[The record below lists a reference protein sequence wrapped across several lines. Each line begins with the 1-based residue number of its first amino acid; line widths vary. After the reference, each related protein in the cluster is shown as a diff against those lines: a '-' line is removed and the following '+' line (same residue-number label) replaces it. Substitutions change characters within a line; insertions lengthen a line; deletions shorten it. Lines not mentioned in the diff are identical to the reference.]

1 MVRKTSRARGAVRA
15 AFASALALAT
25 LAPAIA
31 PAQVTA
37 QAAVAQTLTVA
48 KDKSVAFRLEYPVGE
63 IVVASPDVLQLVAT
77 TDQSFY
83 VRGKGLGATN
93 LLVYDK
99 QHRLIQVIDVRVG
112 YDTDSLSA
120 DLALALPADHI
131 TAVNF
136 AGGVLLRG
144 EAQSLNDATRAQA
157 IAEHYAPKA
166 VSSDLKV
173 HALGQV
179 MVEVRIIEVDRTALK
194 DVGVNLNA
202 ANNSHFTLVSGA
214 QDLISNIGGGSSGT
228 PGTGFGGTGLVD
240 NQSPRGIL
248 SLTGSIHGV
257 GINATLEALETK
269 GLLKT
274 LAKPN
279 LVAKSGQE
287 ASFLAGGEFPF
298 PVPNGP
304 QEVTIEFKPFGVRL
318 NVTPTVED
326 NGQIELKVA
335 PEVSQLDVKNQL
347 QINGF
352 LVPSLSTRKASTTVE
367 LKDGQSFA
375 IAGLFQ
381 QDYSNAVSQIPWAAD
396 VPILGA
402 LFRSTNWKRDQS
414 ELLII
419 VTPHIIAP
427 SEKLEDIPTPF
438 DAKTEPSLAEEV
450 LLGRAL
456 DKPFA
461 KPLDLKA
468 TP

>member
-1 MVRKTSRARGAVRA
+1 MVRKISHAHGAVRA

-25 LAPAIA
+25 LAPAVA

-83 VRGKGLGATN
+83 VRGKALGATN

-120 DLALALPADHI
+120 DLAMALPADHI

-144 EAQSLNDATRAQA
+144 EAQSLNDAARAQA

-173 HALGQV
+173 RALGQV

-194 DVGVNLNA
+194 DVGVDLNA
-202 ANNSHFTLVSGA
+202 HNTSHFNLLTGSGGLLDGQDAQGTL
-214 QDLISNIGGGSSGT
+214 N
-228 PGTGFGGTGLVD
+228 
-240 NQSPRGIL
+240 L
-248 SLTGSIHGV
+248 SGSIHGV
-257 GINATLEALETK
+257 SISATLNALETK
-269 GLLKT
+269 GLVKT

-279 LVAKSGQE
+279 LIAKSGEE
-287 ASFLAGGEFPF
+287 ASFLAGGEFPY

-304 QEVTIEFKPFGVRL
+304 QEVSIEFKPFGVKL

-326 NGQIELKVA
+326 NGQIRLKVA
-335 PEVSQLDVKNQL
+335 PEVSALDVHNQL
-347 QINGF
+347 QIGGF
-352 LVPSLSTRKASTTVE
+352 LMPSLTTRKASTTVE
-367 LKDGQSFA
+367 LRDGQSFA

-381 QDYSNAVSQIPWAAD
+381 QDYSNAVSQIPWAGD

-402 LFRSTNWKRDQS
+402 LFRSNNWKRDQS

-427 SEKLEDIPTPF
+427 AEKLEDIPTPF

>member
-1 MVRKTSRARGAVRA
+1 MVRKISHARGAVRA
-15 AFASALALAT
+15 AFASALALTA
-25 LAPAIA
+25 LAPAVA

-83 VRGKGLGATN
+83 VRGKALGATN

-120 DLALALPADHI
+120 DLAMALPADHI

-144 EAQSLNDATRAQA
+144 EAQSLNDAARAQA
-157 IAEHYAPKA
+157 IAERYAPKA

-173 HALGQV
+173 RALGQV

-194 DVGVNLNA
+194 DIGVDLNA
-202 ANNSHFTLVSGA
+202 HNNSHFTLQS
-214 QDLISNIGGGSSGT
+214 GSSGLID
-228 PGTGFGGTGLVD
+228 G
-240 NQSPRGIL
+240 QSPQGTLNL
-248 SLTGSIHGV
+248 SGSIHGV
-257 GINATLEALETK
+257 SVSATLNALETK
-269 GLLKT
+269 GLVKT
-274 LAKPN
+274 LAKPD
-279 LVAKSGQE
+279 LIAKSGEE
-287 ASFLAGGEFPF
+287 ASFLAGGEFPY

-304 QEVTIEFKPFGVRL
+304 QEVSIEFKPFGVKL

-326 NGQIELKVA
+326 NGQIRLKIA
-335 PEVSQLDVKNQL
+335 PEVSALDVHNQL
-347 QINGF
+347 QIGGF
-352 LVPSLSTRKASTTVE
+352 LMPSLTTRKAATTVE
-367 LKDGQSFA
+367 LRDGQSFA

-381 QDYSNAVSQIPWAAD
+381 QDYSNAVSQIPWAGD

-402 LFRSTNWKRDQS
+402 LFRSTSWKRDQS

-419 VTPHIIAP
+419 VPPHIIAP
-427 SEKLEDIPTPF
+427 ADKLEDIPTPF

-450 LLGRAL
+450 LLGRSL
-456 DKPFA
+456 DKPFIR
-461 KPLDLKA
+461 PLDLKA

>member
-1 MVRKTSRARGAVRA
+1 MVRKTSHARGAVRA
-15 AFASALALAT
+15 AFASALALAA
-25 LAPAIA
+25 LAPAVA

-144 EAQSLNDATRAQA
+144 EAQSLNDAARAQA

-194 DVGVNLNA
+194 DIGVDLNA
-202 ANNSHFTLVSGA
+202 HNNSHFTL
-214 QDLISNIGGGSSGT
+214 LGGS
-228 PGTGFGGTGLVD
+228 GGLLD
-240 NQSPRGIL
+240 SQSPQGTLNL
-248 SLTGSIHGV
+248 SGSIHGV
-257 GINATLEALETK
+257 SVSATLNALETK
-269 GLLKT
+269 GLVKT
-274 LAKPN
+274 LARPD
-279 LVAKSGQE
+279 LIAKSGEE
-287 ASFLAGGEFPF
+287 ASFLAGGEFPY

-304 QEVTIEFKPFGVRL
+304 QEVSIEFKPFGVRL

-326 NGQIELKVA
+326 NGQIRLKVA
-335 PEVSQLDVKNQL
+335 PEVSALDVHNEL
-347 QINGF
+347 QIGGF
-352 LVPSLSTRKASTTVE
+352 LMPSLTTRKASTTVE
-367 LKDGQSFA
+367 LRDGQSFA

-381 QDYSNAVSQIPWAAD
+381 QDYSNAVSQVPWAGD

-450 LLGRAL
+450 LLGRSL